1 MTKISF
7 AKIGMAQMNYRPN
20 FNGVE
25 IWLVLSDMSDLSDV
39 SDDGPDFIVAS
50 SPTTF
55 HLD

>member
-1 MTKISF
+1 
-7 AKIGMAQMNYRPN
+7 MADMNYRPN

-39 SDDGPDFIVAS
+39 SDDGPDFIIAS

-55 HLD
+55 HLG